1 VRIEAGSGYHATVTP
16 DDCATCHQDHL
27 GEAFDLVRLDE
38 RAFDHSA
45 LGFPLELGHAELGCR
60 DCHEPSLVRD
70 PVVMARKGGT
80 ESLARTFLGL
90 PTDCAGCHES
100 ESPHGAQFAARGCAD
115 CHQVTLWSE
124 PTAFDHRSAAFRL
137 DGRHTDLACAA
148 CHGAGA
154 AAWYTPLPFGACSD
168 CHADPHRGAMSGAC
182 ASCHGTE
189 GWHAVTQ
196 GVMGESF
203 DHSRTTFALR
213 GAHFVANCAACH
225 RTGRPPLGELVRI
238 AYRLGTSS
246 HTYPAPVAETCA
258 SCHVDRHATAA
269 SGGRWLGCAS
279 CHSEAVWSPSVFG
292 AASHADS
299 AYPLTGAH
307 VTAPCVACHLS
318 PRLGHERF
326 SLALS
331 RRTCVDCHAADDP
344 HQERYGL
351 IACESCH
358 DTEDFREAAFDLVAL
373 PEGAGGCIGCHA
385 PDDAHAGQFENRE
398 CSSCHASDTFAV
410 TDFDHSATR
419 FPLDGA
425 HAAAACGSCHIR
437 ESSGPTSFVRYRP
450 LGSECSDCHG
460 AST

>member
-1 VRIEAGSGYHATVTP
+1 MLRSIAGRLTLAACLLPTVPGSAHAQLFSPGRLAAAHSELEGLRGCTSCHQLGKSGVSAERCLACHEALKVRIEAGSGYHATVTP

-182 ASCHGTE
+182 ASCHE
-189 GWHAVTQ
+189 A
-196 GVMGESF
+196 S
-203 DHSRTTFALR
+203 ALA
-213 GAHFVANCAACH
+213 GALAEAEDPLEAA
-225 RTGRPPLGELVRI
+225 
-238 AYRLGTSS
+238 
-246 HTYPAPVAETCA
+246 
-258 SCHVDRHATAA
+258 
-269 SGGRWLGCAS
+269 
-279 CHSEAVWSPSVFG
+279 
-292 AASHADS
+292 
-299 AYPLTGAH
+299 
-307 VTAPCVACHLS
+307 
-318 PRLGHERF
+318 
-326 SLALS
+326 LAL
-331 RRTCVDCHAADDP
+331 VELLA
-344 HQERYGL
+344 E
-351 IACESCH
+351 
-358 DTEDFREAAFDLVAL
+358 
-373 PEGAGGCIGCHA
+373 
-385 PDDAHAGQFENRE
+385 
-398 CSSCHASDTFAV
+398 
-410 TDFDHSATR
+410 
-419 FPLDGA
+419 
-425 HAAAACGSCHIR
+425 
-437 ESSGPTSFVRYRP
+437 
-450 LGSECSDCHG
+450 HG
-460 AST
+460 ASSTAEDLAIAGWLAGGARDAADGAPAAPGAPANGE